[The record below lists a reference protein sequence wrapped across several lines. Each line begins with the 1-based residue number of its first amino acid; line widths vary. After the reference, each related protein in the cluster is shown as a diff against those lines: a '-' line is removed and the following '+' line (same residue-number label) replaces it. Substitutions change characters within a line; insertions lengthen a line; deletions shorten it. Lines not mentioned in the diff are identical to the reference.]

1 MMDSIVGS
9 PLSVVRIRPDDQL
22 NLRQTPSV
30 RATSVALLPFRFE
43 GMRATGHACSVDN
56 ALWVEIE
63 SSVGRGWVNQYY
75 AQPSSS
81 FRRVERV
88 GATPSEQLRAA
99 TLPGLA
105 ALLRQDLASFSGI
118 GPSGKSEVE
127 LVGFVERGKKGQ
139 IVLFDANGGDD
150 SISGQEFVVGVAL
163 ATEGW
168 RVQQIEVRATCWRGV
183 SEGFCR

>member
-1 MMDSIVGS
+1 MVGS

-30 RATSVALLPFRFE
+30 RGTSVALLPFRFE
-43 GMRATGHACSVDN
+43 GLRPTGHACRVDN
-56 ALWVEIE
+56 ALWVEVE
-63 SSVGRGWVNQYY
+63 SSLGRGWVNQYY

-88 GATPSEQLRAA
+88 GATPSEQLRSA

-127 LVGFVERGKKGQ
+127 LVGFIEQGNKGQ

-150 SISGQEFVVGVAL
+150 SISGQEFVVAVAR
-163 ATEGW
+163 ANGGW
-168 RVQQIEVRATCWRGV
+168 RVQQVELRATCWRGV
-183 SEGFCR
+183 SEGLCR